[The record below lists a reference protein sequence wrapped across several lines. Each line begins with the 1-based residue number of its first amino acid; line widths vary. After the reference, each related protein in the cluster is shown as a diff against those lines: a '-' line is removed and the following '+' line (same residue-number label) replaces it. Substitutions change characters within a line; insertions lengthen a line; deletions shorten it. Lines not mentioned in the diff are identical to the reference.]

1 MLKCCSN
8 APLIETSM
16 EVRFFRFL
24 PCAAI
29 LSMEAEV
36 PVVES
41 ASASHFFSSGI
52 SLHMFLKLS
61 CRASNLKGGGA
72 FMSVVS
78 YYFKVNVGKKSIIKQ
93 TKFIDIL

>member
-1 MLKCCSN
+1 MLKCCSS
-8 APLIETSM
+8 APFIETSM
-16 EVRFFRFL
+16 EVRFLRFL

-61 CRASNLKGGGA
+61 CRASNLKDEHVEG
-72 FMSVVS
+72 FPHL
-78 YYFKVNVGKKSIIKQ
+78 KIK
-93 TKFIDIL
+93 